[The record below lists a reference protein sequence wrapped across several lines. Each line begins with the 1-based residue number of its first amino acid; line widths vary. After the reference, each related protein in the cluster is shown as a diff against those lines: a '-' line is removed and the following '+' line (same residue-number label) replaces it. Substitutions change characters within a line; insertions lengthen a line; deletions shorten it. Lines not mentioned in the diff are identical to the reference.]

1 MNNAIQPVSSS
12 RSRRALLAG
21 ALGGLGAW
29 AAAVIGRADPTRA
42 GVDGDVVLGGS
53 NTTGGTTTIQNISG
67 TANTMLFVSTSQGAT
82 FFGVTDFAD
91 CITGFSQ
98 ERIGVFGS
106 GGTRGVSGNSHDGHG
121 VHGESANGWA
131 GFFDGKVFT
140 NRFLELAEIANPTA
154 PNSNRARLFIRDRDG
169 ATQLCVRFHNG
180 TIRVIARA

>member
-1 MNNAIQPVSSS
+1 MHTTIQPESSS

-29 AAAVIGRADPTRA
+29 AAGAIGRASPTRA

-67 TANTMLFVSTSQGAT
+67 SANTMLFVSTSQGGT

-98 ERIGVFGS
+98 ERTGVFGS
-106 GGTRGVSGNSHDGHG
+106 GGESGVSGNSHDGHG

-140 NRFLELAEIANPTA
+140 NQFLELAEIRNPTA
-154 PNSNRARLFIRDRDG
+154 PKSNRARLFIRERDG
-169 ATQLCVRFHNG
+169 GTQLCVRFHNG
-180 TIRVIARA
+180 VIRVLARA